1 MVIMLDSIGR
11 RELAEDVG
19 REALTHLPNEAGLHF
34 NLANTLGKLKQ
45 FSQAERH
52 FLKATQLDTQN
63 AKYHANL
70 GALNIF
76 LILIQMLLIN
86 LCCAYFRRFVSPM
99 EEICSCGEKLFNCAQ
114 LGPKSADG
122 QRQPADAAEECG
134 QAKAAGLD
142 LTHFGN

>member
-1 MVIMLDSIGR
+1 MLLNYLYEQGSDIIFIFFQYLEQKKHDAAYEAWRNATSLKATHAVAWSNMVIMLDSIGR

-76 LILIQMLLIN
+76 F
-86 LCCAYFRRFVSPM
+86 YFEP
-99 EEICSCGEKLFNCAQ
+99 NA
-114 LGPKSADG
+114 
-122 QRQPADAAEECG
+122 
-134 QAKAAGLD
+134 
-142 LTHFGN
+142 

>member
-1 MVIMLDSIGR
+1 MLDSIGR

-19 REALTHLPNEAGLHF
+19 REALTHLPYEAGLHF

-70 GALNIF
+70 GKIESFKLNGSKSLCATVFSGVLYHRWKKFAHAEKSYLTALDLDPN
-76 LILIQMLLIN
+76 LQTAKDNLQMLRKN
-86 LCCAYFRRFVSPM
+86 V
-99 EEICSCGEKLFNCAQ
+99 
-114 LGPKSADG
+114 
-122 QRQPADAAEECG
+122 
-134 QAKAAGLD
+134 AKRKQQ
-142 LTHFGN
+142 N